1 MQARLVT
8 IVVLIATATTLAG
21 QTVFRSGVDLVSF
34 GVTVFDRKG
43 TLVTGLTAEDFEVLE
58 DGQPQTLQLFVHGAA
73 DRPVAL
79 HLGLMLDAS
88 GSMQDDI
95 TTTRTAAI
103 KFLNTVTHAE
113 DITLVDF
120 DSVVRVARYGQND
133 FARLVERIRNRKA
146 EGFTALYDAVGVYLD
161 GSAMQ
166 DGEKILVLYTDG
178 GDTSSS
184 LSAPEIVNLLKAS
197 DVTLYAIGFLDN
209 QSSGVKMSYR
219 MRLQQLAEATGGQ
232 ALFPGSLKDLDATYA
247 KIVEEINSR
256 YMLGYLSTNTKTD
269 GAWREVDIRLKRP
282 ELKGAKLRTRK
293 GYFGPFKP

>member
-8 IVVLIATATTLAG
+8 IVVLIAAATTLAG

>member
-1 MQARLVT
+1 MHARLIT
-8 IVVLIATATTLAG
+8 IVVIIAAATTLAG

-34 GVTVFDRKG
+34 GVTVLDRKG
-43 TLVTGLTAEDFEVLE
+43 TLVTGLTADDFEVLE

-120 DSVVRVARYGQND
+120 DSEVRVARYGQND

-184 LSAPEIVNLLKAS
+184 LSATEIVNLLKAS

-256 YMLGYLSTNTKTD
+256 YMLGYLSTNAKTD
-269 GAWREVDIRLKRP
+269 GAWRDVDIRLKRP